1 MHAAPGRA
9 SPLPRARPDPSLP
22 PPPADP
28 SEDALMVDWFQ
39 LIHNK
44 QLLLRQESELM
55 YK

>member
-22 PPPADP
+22 PSPDA

-39 LIHNK
+39 LIHDK